1 CLFRLFDR
9 KMDRFR
15 GNARKRRKA
24 YPSIFRPTMTMQL
37 PGMDSFCGD
46 VFLLEYPEHSG
57 KKKRYA

>member
-15 GNARKRRKA
+15 VNARKRRKA

-46 VFLLEYPEHSG
+46 AFLLEYPEGEFPHVP
-57 KKKRYA
+57 